1 MNKRRDESSA
11 PLRTMWSSKNSHDE
25 VLTDSPHT
33 HDEDLV
39 LWIVLFQYTT
49 LLLFTLVVQLLQLLQ
64 LLQLNRRI
72 PKRLQIRRKGH
83 RGLRL
88 PRRRSGCRRRL
99 LCCRLLW
106 RCGLPQQPQLGGD
119 RWASS
124 LHCLPKRLQFRM
136 ALQRSLGCDF
146 RFSQG
151 CCCIVLQTRCAGA
164 ERWRRR
170 GRWRPRGAR

>member
-25 VLTDSPHT
+25 VLTDSVTTHT

-49 LLLFTLVVQLLQLLQ
+49 LLLFTLVVQLLQ

-146 RFSQG
+146 RFSHVEMWRR
-151 CCCIVLQTRCAGA
+151 CFIVLQTRCGA
-164 ERWRRR
+164 ERRR
-170 GRWRPRGAR
+170 